1 MILVRKFV
9 TFNKFYITLSLATT
23 VKFNH
28 SAYSINEDS
37 GPLQPVL
44 VLSNPSSTD
53 ITVEVFNTN
62 ISAIGKCMYLYI

>member
-1 MILVRKFV
+1 MNF
-9 TFNKFYITLSLATT
+9 S
-23 VKFNH
+23 H

-44 VLSNPSSTD
+44 VLSNPSSTN

-62 ISAIGKCMYLYI
+62 ITALGMYCGTFYELL